1 MEVIKEIF
9 KQSKR
14 HDPVLVAEPNLTSCS
29 MSVLYCINTL
39 QTRSFGEN
47 NNKETT
53 TRDTRR
59 QRKTNKAF
67 ELFYIRWKEEEEEQ

>member
-1 MEVIKEIF
+1 MKVMKEII
-9 KQSKR
+9 KQSER

-29 MSVLYCINTL
+29 VSVLY
-39 QTRSFGEN
+39 RRGRFGEN